1 MKNERKNKHMT
12 FDDRLAI
19 QGGLSEGLT
28 FKAIAE
34 RIGKSPTTVSREV
47 KAHLHFHTNSF
58 VKTVETCPLLRKAPF
73 VCNNCKKRN
82 HSNCHFTR
90 QVYLAKSA
98 QSEYESLLVEA
109 RTGIPLNKESFYET
123 EKIISNAVRK
133 GQHIY
138 KNIK

>member
-1 MKNERKNKHMT
+1 MKNECKNKHMT

-47 KAHLHFHTNSF
+47 KAHLHFHTNRF
-58 VKTVETCPLLRKAPF
+58 VKTAETCPLLLKAPF

-82 HSNCHFTR
+82 HSNCHFKR
-90 QVYLAKSA
+90 QI
-98 QSEYESLLVEA
+98 
-109 RTGIPLNKESFYET
+109 G
-123 EKIISNAVRK
+123 
-133 GQHIY
+133 
-138 KNIK
+138 